1 MLNYRRVRSFVFRM
15 EHRKTKENLGQVKKT
30 HRVWWNGPFMWEMHH
45 GWLFFHCHVWFL
57 RWTWVQWPQSM
68 RRQSQPH
75 PVDHSSHP
83 TINHPYPVLNMWYHL
98 HSPWWGAFHVDGI
111 IFPSKWALI
120 KIPRRSQWACRM
132 PCKASRVAR
141 IPWAFWHSLWLSWG
155 MKDAVLA
162 YFTANG

>member
-1 MLNYRRVRSFVFRM
+1 MDGLGSFVFRM
-15 EHRKTKENLGQVKKT
+15 EHRKSWVKFKNAQGLIERPFYVGKST
-30 HRVWWNGPFMWEMHH
+30 MVGFCFIAMSDFWGGPECNGPRAW
-45 GWLFFHCHVWFL
+45 GDSPNLTL
-57 RWTWVQWPQSM
+57 LII
-68 RRQSQPH
+68 H
-75 PVDHSSHP
+75 PIP
-83 TINHPYPVLNMWYHL
+83 PINHPYPVLNMWYHL
-98 HSPWWGAFHVDGI
+98 HSPWWGVFHVDGM